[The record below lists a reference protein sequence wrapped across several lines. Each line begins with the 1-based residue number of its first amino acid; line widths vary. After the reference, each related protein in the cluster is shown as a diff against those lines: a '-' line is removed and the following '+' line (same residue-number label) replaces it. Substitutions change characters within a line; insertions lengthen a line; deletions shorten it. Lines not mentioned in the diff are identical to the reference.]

1 MVRILLLLVCACAAT
16 TPRAAAPSVAAAPRS
31 SGDALFVAGRYAEAI
46 KAYRL
51 ELQRGERVVE
61 IETLVA
67 IARLANQTPAAEV
80 ADELHRLER
89 TYPRS
94 RWGKIAGA
102 LAGEIDRGTVLRQ
115 AVMAAGVDLRGT
127 QDKLD
132 QLTQKLTEA
141 TAQQADQQA
150 AIAALRD
157 ERGKLQHQ
165 VKDLEDR
172 ATAQETHIKELEAE
186 LAALK
191 QVDMQRSP

>member
-1 MVRILLLLVCACAAT
+1 MYRILCLVVCACAAT
-16 TPRAAAPSVAAAPRS
+16 SPRTAAPPTASAPRS
-31 SGDALFVAGRYAEAI
+31 SGDELFIAGRYAESI
-46 KAYRL
+46 KAYRV

-67 IARLANQTPAAEV
+67 IARLADQAPAAEV

-89 TYPRS
+89 TYPHS
-94 RWGKIAGA
+94 RWGKIAGT
-102 LAGEIDRGTVLRQ
+102 LANEIDRGTVLRQ
-115 AVMAAGVDLRGT
+115 AIMAAGVDLRGA

-132 QLTQKLTEA
+132 QLTQKLTVA
-141 TAQQADQQA
+141 TTQQADQQA

-172 ATAQETHIKELEAE
+172 ATSQETHIKELEAE